1 MSAELH
7 SLNIGSPS
15 FAPPT
20 DACVGDTVLVDLKPD
35 VLEICRLFCSGRNGG
50 GQSDALMATERM
62 DSVIL
67 HDLARKAS

>member
-35 VLEICRLFCSGRNGG
+35 VLDG
-50 GQSDALMATERM
+50 
-62 DSVIL
+62 
-67 HDLARKAS
+67 